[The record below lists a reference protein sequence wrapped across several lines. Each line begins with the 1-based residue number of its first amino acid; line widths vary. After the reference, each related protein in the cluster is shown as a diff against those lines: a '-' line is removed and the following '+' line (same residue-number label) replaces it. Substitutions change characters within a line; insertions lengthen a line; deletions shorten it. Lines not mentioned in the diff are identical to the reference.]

1 MVAFLALAIVLM
13 VAAVAAVVV
22 PLLRTE
28 GGSSPVAAVSAAILI
43 PAAAI
48 LLYASVTTYSW
59 LNRPGPTGGAGAAA
73 SSGMAGNAEG
83 PAPSPPDLGPL
94 RSATSE
100 RPNDAQAWLALGLG
114 LVEAEQFKDAKE
126 AFKRAESL
134 GAPGSDARLGFAEAE
149 ILENPAML
157 DGEAGAIVEAI
168 IKVDPANPKALWYG
182 GMAAIRRGDNAAA
195 RSRWQAL
202 LAMSPP
208 QPVRHVLEQQL
219 ARLDAPGGV
228 PGTGAPLSG
237 NQGGGAGGMAAGQAA
252 AQSAPSSA
260 SAGNSAGL
268 TLAITV
274 DPALQ
279 TRVPAGAPLF
289 VFARDPDRPGPPVA
303 VVRHSASELPL
314 TVALTDAN
322 MMVPGQSLS
331 ALGRV
336 KLTARVSSRGDP
348 IAAPGDVYGEVLWTR
363 GQPTAPIRIVLNSVV
378 GQP

>member
-1 MVAFLALAIVLM
+1 MVAFLALAILLM

-22 PLLRTE
+22 PLLRTA
-28 GGSSPVAAVSAAILI
+28 GGSSPVAAVTAAIVI

-48 LLYASVTTYSW
+48 LFYASVTNYGW
-59 LNRPGPTGGAGAAA
+59 LNRPGSTAGAPTEASSGGAG
-73 SSGMAGNAEG
+73 NADTAT
-83 PAPSPPDLGPL
+83 PTPTDLGPL
-94 RSATSE
+94 RAATSE
-100 RPNDAQAWLALGLG
+100 RPTDAQAWLALGLG
-114 LVEAEQFKDAKE
+114 LVGAEQFKEAKE

-157 DGEAGAIVEAI
+157 DGEAGAIVESI
-168 IKVDPANPKALWYG
+168 INVDPANPKALWYG

-208 QPVRHVLEQQL
+208 APVRHVLEQQL
-219 ARLDAPGGV
+219 ARLDASG
-228 PGTGAPLSG
+228 GAPS
-237 NQGGGAGGMAAGQAA
+237 AAP
-252 AQSAPSSA
+252 APASP
-260 SAGNSAGL
+260 SAGSSAGL
-268 TLAITV
+268 TLAISV
-274 DPALQ
+274 DATLKA
-279 TRVPAGAPLF
+279 RVPAGAPLF

-331 ALGRV
+331 ALERV
-336 KLTARVSSRGDP
+336 KLTARVSNRGDP